1 MLYLNLS
8 CPVRLCVGEHL
19 LNSLYAG
26 LIRNGRAAC
35 MALGLSSL
43 AMTVQKVEKLSVA
56 TDNFTL
62 LGNLQAL
69 LSTAV
74 CFELRH
80 FIVLLEIVT

>member
-43 AMTVQKVEKLSVA
+43 AMAVQKVAHVSVA
-56 TDNFTL
+56 TDNF
-62 LGNLQAL
+62 
-69 LSTAV
+69 
-74 CFELRH
+74 
-80 FIVLLEIVT
+80 LEIFRRFLAPLCVLSFGIL

>member
-1 MLYLNLS
+1 
-8 CPVRLCVGEHL
+8 
-19 LNSLYAG
+19 
-26 LIRNGRAAC
+26 

-43 AMTVQKVEKLSVA
+43 AMAVQKVAHVSVA

-69 LSTAV
+69 LRTAV